1 MTTGG
6 PWAGG
11 PGQDQVLG
19 RLYQQVSD
27 WQAARFSAG
36 YDLAAGL
43 HRYGAWLREH
53 ADDPAALDADL
64 AARPLTLQAS
74 QADAG
79 PAAAEA
85 VNASVTMRE
94 PAASPIPAPGGW
106 AGLGPDRA
114 VSILYRAHYRSLV
127 RLAAFLVRD
136 TATAEEV
143 VQDAFVALH
152 GAWHRMKDADQAV
165 FYLRRSVVNRS
176 RSELRHQAV
185 VDKIAP
191 QLTKKSPG
199 AGPEPASWPG
209 RTALISALPALP
221 SRQREALMLRYHA
234 GLTEAQIASAMGI
247 SRGAVRSHTARAL
260 SALRAELR
268 KTTD

>member
-1 MTTGG
+1 M
-6 PWAGG
+6 
-11 PGQDQVLG
+11 LG

-27 WQAARFSAG
+27 WQAAQFSAG

-53 ADDPAALDADL
+53 ADDPAALDAGL

-74 QADAG
+74 QA
-79 PAAAEA
+79 
-85 VNASVTMRE
+85 VNAGVTMRE
-94 PAASPIPAPGGW
+94 PAATPIPAPGGW
-106 AGLGPDRA
+106 AGLSPDRA
-114 VSILYRAHYRSLV
+114 VSILYRTHYRSLV

-152 GAWHRMKDADQAV
+152 DAWHRMKDADQAV
-165 FYLRRSVVNRS
+165 SYLRRSVVNRS
-176 RSELRHQAV
+176 RSVLRHQAV

-191 QLTKKSPG
+191 QLTQKSPG
-199 AGPEPASWPG
+199 ADPEPASQPG
-209 RTALISALPALP
+209 RTALVSALPALP
-221 SRQREALMLRYHA
+221 SRQREVLMLRYHA
-234 GLTEAQIASAMGI
+234 GLTETQIASAMGI

-268 KTTD
+268 KTTE